1 MGPQPAGRGLKKE
14 SLPDPS
20 LYLSPGQNQSPEV
33 GGDGVDEVARLVAKV
48 EQESERD
55 AKAALEEIAKDKAI
69 QEQLARLK
77 VRPAGTEQQIW
88 PGVDVQDDE
97 DVDDL
102 EEEGRLDEEHGGM
115 LPPPS
120 SKTAGEPDELP
131 WCVICN

>member
-1 MGPQPAGRGLKKE
+1 M
-14 SLPDPS
+14 
-20 LYLSPGQNQSPEV
+20 
-33 GGDGVDEVARLVAKV
+33 AKV

-77 VRPAGTEQQIW
+77 VRPAGTEQQSW
-88 PGVDVQDDE
+88 PGVDVQEDE

-102 EEEGRLDEEHGGM
+102 EEEGRLIKQLMAEARLDEEHGGM

-120 SKTAGEPDELP
+120 SKTAGEPEELP
-131 WCVICN
+131 WCVICNEDASVR